1 MEFNLYRLYHNK
13 WSNHDV
19 EMETGSGVIPVQY
32 RKKNLVNAIMWAI
45 GLELGLLVND
55 PWRCILATDNP
66 NGGAPFVKYPEVMAL
81 LMSKEYRDKEFA
93 TLHKSTGRR
102 VILPALERELTWNE
116 IVIMTRAAQARALG
130 LVDYGKG
137 YLSEGAEADIAIYP
151 IDVTNTDPAHDYERI
166 INGFSTTEYTIKRGE
181 VVCRRGTCTLEGN
194 HSTYWVKPPHVP
206 PAYDMSTDPAFID
219 GFNKYYSM
227 RLANYPVGEE
237 YIGRNVC
244 METEAS
250 L

>member
-1 MEFNLYRLYHNK
+1 VAVK
-13 WSNHDV
+13 
-19 EMETGSGVIPVQY
+19 GSQ
-32 RKKNLVNAIMWAI
+32 A
-45 GLELGLLVND
+45 
-55 PWRCILATDNP
+55 
-66 NGGAPFVKYPEVMAL
+66 
-81 LMSKEYRDKEFA
+81 
-93 TLHKSTGRR
+93 
-102 VILPALERELTWNE
+102 ALERELTWNE

-194 HSTYWVKPPHVP
+194 HSTYWVKPHVP